1 LYCFY
6 CIGKINSGLYR
17 KLSALETWGVEAK
30 NGLTNDNTQIKLGY
44 ELKLVIKPFGRWL
57 SGQRRENMNIEL
69 HFENNVATMKIEGI
83 LTSDNSYL
91 LQDRLNEVLRSD
103 VRLLEMDLMECRN
116 ISSTGIGKILLF
128 YKDFIAKA
136 GEIEVIR
143 CSHSVY
149 ELFSMLK
156 LNQLFTVNLG

>member
-1 LYCFY
+1 M
-6 CIGKINSGLYR
+6 KID
-17 KLSALETWGVEAK
+17 LSYDQKT
-30 NGLTNDNTQIKLGY
+30 
-44 ELKLVIKPFGRWL
+44 
-57 SGQRRENMNIEL
+57 
-69 HFENNVATMKIEGI
+69 ATMRIEGI

-91 LQDRLNEVLRSD
+91 LQDKLNEVLKSEVD
-103 VRLLEMDLMECRN
+103 YLELDLLECRN

-128 YKDFIAKA
+128 YKDFIAKG

-143 CSHSVY
+143 CSHGVY